1 MTTVARATEITK
13 EFRTG
18 KVVVHAVRGVSLE
31 IEAGEMVA
39 IVGPS
44 GSGKSTL
51 LGLLGGLDTPTS
63 GWVEVDGLDIT
74 DVNESQLADVRSA
87 KIGFVF
93 QTFNL
98 ISTLTAL
105 ENVALPAQFAR
116 SRSKVKPTQRA
127 RDLLTMVGLG
137 DRLKHRP
144 AELSGGEQ
152 QRVALARAMVNQPV
166 LILADEPTGNL
177 DSATGEEVL
186 RLLRRLCDQDGRTVI
201 VVTHDPRVAA
211 YADRVA
217 FLRDGRIVEEARL
230 ERGRDTRMI
239 LARLAGPDL

>member
-1 MTTVARATEITK
+1 MTTVVRATEIMK

-18 KVVVHAVRGVSLE
+18 KVVVHALRGVSLE
-31 IEAGEMVA
+31 IEAGEMLA

-63 GWVEVDGLDIT
+63 GRAEVGSLDIT
-74 DVNESQLADVRSA
+74 DMNESQLADVRST

-98 ISTLTAL
+98 IPTLTAL

-116 SRSKVKPTQRA
+116 SRSNVKPMRRA
-127 RDLLTMVGLG
+127 RELLTTVGLG

-152 QRVALARAMVNQPV
+152 QRVALARAMVNQPA

-186 RLLRRLCDQDGRTVI
+186 RLLRRLCDESGQTVI
-201 VVTHDPRVAA
+201 MVTHDPRVAT

-217 FLRDGRIVEEARL
+217 FLQDGRIVEEARL
-230 ERGRDTRMI
+230 ERGRDARMI
-239 LARLAGPDL
+239 LARLAEPIL

>member
-1 MTTVARATEITK
+1 
-13 EFRTG
+13 
-18 KVVVHAVRGVSLE
+18 VVVHVLRGVSLE

-63 GWVEVDGLDIT
+63 GRVEVDSLDIT
-74 DVNESQLADVRSA
+74 DMNESQLADVRSA
-87 KIGFVF
+87 KVGFVF

-98 ISTLTAL
+98 IPTLTAL

-116 SRSKVKPTQRA
+116 SRGKVKPMRRA

-152 QRVALARAMVNQPV
+152 QRVALARAMVNQPA

-186 RLLRRLCDQDGRTVI
+186 RLLRRLCDESGQTVI
-201 VVTHDPRVAA
+201 MVTHDPRVAT

-230 ERGRDTRMI
+230 ERGRDARMI
-239 LARLAGPDL
+239 LARLAGTDL

>member
-1 MTTVARATEITK
+1 MTTVVRATEITK

-18 KVVVHAVRGVSLE
+18 KVVVHALRGVSLE

-63 GWVEVDGLDIT
+63 GRVEVDSLDIT
-74 DVNESQLADVRSA
+74 DMNESQLADVRSA

-98 ISTLTAL
+98 IPTLTAL

-116 SRSKVKPTQRA
+116 SRSKVKPTRRA
-127 RDLLTMVGLG
+127 RELLTTVGLG

-152 QRVALARAMVNQPV
+152 QRVALARAMVNQPA

-186 RLLRRLCDQDGRTVI
+186 RLLRRLCDESGQTVI

-217 FLRDGRIVEEARL
+217 FLQDGRIVEEARL
-230 ERGRDTRMI
+230 ERGRDARMI
-239 LARLAGPDL
+239 LARLAEPDL

>member
-1 MTTVARATEITK
+1 MTTVVRATEITK

-18 KVVVHAVRGVSLE
+18 KVVVHALRGVSLE

-44 GSGKSTL
+44 GGGKSTL

-63 GWVEVDGLDIT
+63 GRVEVDSLDIT
-74 DVNESQLADVRSA
+74 DMNENQLADVRSA

-98 ISTLTAL
+98 IPTLTAL

-116 SRSKVKPTQRA
+116 SRSKVKPTRRA
-127 RDLLTMVGLG
+127 RELLTMLGLG
-137 DRLKHRP
+137 DRLKHWP
-144 AELSGGEQ
+144 AELSVGEQ

-177 DSATGEEVL
+177 DSASGERVLEALEQMRRETGTTLV
-186 RLLRRLCDQDGRTVI
+186 
-201 VVTHDPRVAA
+201 VVTHDPSVAA
-211 YADRVA
+211 RADRV
-217 FLRDGRIVEEARL
+217 LQLHDGQIVQ
-230 ERGRDTRMI
+230 
-239 LARLAGPDL
+239 

>member
-1 MTTVARATEITK
+1 MPTPKDPQDIVNEGGEHMTTVVRATEITK

-18 KVVVHAVRGVSLE
+18 KVVVHALRGISLE

-63 GWVEVDGLDIT
+63 GRVEVGSLDIT
-74 DVNESQLADVRSA
+74 DMNERQLADVRSA
-87 KIGFVF
+87 KVGFVF

-98 ISTLTAL
+98 IPTLTAL

-116 SRSKVKPTQRA
+116 SRSKVKPMQRA

-152 QRVALARAMVNQPV
+152 QRVALARAMVNQPA

-177 DSATGEEVL
+177 DSASGDRVLETLEQMRRETGTTLV
-186 RLLRRLCDQDGRTVI
+186 
-201 VVTHDPRVAA
+201 VVTHDSSVAA
-211 YADRVA
+211 RADRV
-217 FLRDGRIVEEARL
+217 LQLHDGQIAQ
-230 ERGRDTRMI
+230 
-239 LARLAGPDL
+239 

>member
-1 MTTVARATEITK
+1 MTTVVRATEITK

-18 KVVVHAVRGVSLE
+18 KVVVHALRGVSLE
-31 IEAGEMVA
+31 IEASEMVA

-51 LGLLGGLDTPTS
+51 LGLLGGLETPTS
-63 GWVEVDGLDIT
+63 GRVEVDSLDIT
-74 DVNESQLADVRSA
+74 DMNESQLADVRSA
-87 KIGFVF
+87 RIGFVF

-98 ISTLTAL
+98 IPTLTAL

-116 SRSKVKPTQRA
+116 SRSKVRPMRRA
-127 RDLLTMVGLG
+127 QDLLTTVGLG

-144 AELSGGEQ
+144 PELSGGEQ
-152 QRVALARAMVNQPV
+152 QRVALARAMVNQPA

-186 RLLRRLCDQDGRTVI
+186 RLLRRLCDESGQTVI
-201 VVTHDPRVAA
+201 MVTHDPRVAT

-217 FLRDGRIVEEARL
+217 FLQDGRIVEEARL
-230 ERGRDTRMI
+230 ERGRDARMI
-239 LARLAGPDL
+239 LARLAGTDL

>member
-1 MTTVARATEITK
+1 MPTPKDPQDIVNEGGEHMTTVVRATEITK

-18 KVVVHAVRGVSLE
+18 KVVVHALRGISLE

-44 GSGKSTL
+44 GCGKSTL

-63 GWVEVDGLDIT
+63 GRVEVDSLDIT
-74 DVNESQLADVRSA
+74 DMNESQLADVRSA
-87 KIGFVF
+87 KVGFVF

-98 ISTLTAL
+98 IPTLTAL

-116 SRSKVKPTQRA
+116 GRSQVKPTQRA
-127 RDLLTMVGLG
+127 QELLTMVGLG

-152 QRVALARAMVNQPV
+152 QRVALARAMVNQPA

-177 DSATGEEVL
+177 DSTSGERVLEALEQMRRETGTTL
-186 RLLRRLCDQDGRTVI
+186 
-201 VVTHDPRVAA
+201 VVVSHDPSVAA
-211 YADRVA
+211 RADRV
-217 FLRDGRIVEEARL
+217 LQLHDGQIVQ
-230 ERGRDTRMI
+230 
-239 LARLAGPDL
+239 

>member
-1 MTTVARATEITK
+1 MTTVVRATEITK

-18 KVVVHAVRGVSLE
+18 KVVVHALRGVSLE

-63 GWVEVDGLDIT
+63 GRVEVDSLDIT
-74 DVNESQLADVRSA
+74 DMNESQLADVRSA

-98 ISTLTAL
+98 IPTLTAL

-116 SRSKVKPTQRA
+116 SRSKVKPTRRA
-127 RDLLTMVGLG
+127 RELLTTVGLG

-177 DSATGEEVL
+177 DSASGERVLEALEQMRRETGTTLV
-186 RLLRRLCDQDGRTVI
+186 
-201 VVTHDPRVAA
+201 VVTHDPSVAA
-211 YADRVA
+211 RADRV
-217 FLRDGRIVEEARL
+217 LQLHDGRIVQ
-230 ERGRDTRMI
+230 
-239 LARLAGPDL
+239 

>member
-1 MTTVARATEITK
+1 MTTVVRATEITK

-18 KVVVHAVRGVSLE
+18 KVMVHALRGISLE

-63 GWVEVDGLDIT
+63 GRVEVGSLDIT
-74 DVNESQLADVRSA
+74 DMNENQLADVRSA

-98 ISTLTAL
+98 IPTLTAL

-116 SRSKVKPTQRA
+116 SRSKVKPMRRA
-127 RDLLTMVGLG
+127 QELLTTVGLG

-177 DSATGEEVL
+177 DSASGDRILEALEQMRRETGTTL
-186 RLLRRLCDQDGRTVI
+186 
-201 VVTHDPRVAA
+201 VVGHSLKV
-211 YADRVA
+211 
-217 FLRDGRIVEEARL
+217 G
-230 ERGRDTRMI
+230 
-239 LARLAGPDL
+239 

>member
-1 MTTVARATEITK
+1 MPTLKDPQDIVNEGGEHMTTVVRATEITK

-18 KVVVHAVRGVSLE
+18 KVVVHALRGVSLE

-63 GWVEVDGLDIT
+63 GRVEVDSLDIT
-74 DVNESQLADVRSA
+74 DMNEGQLADVRSA

-98 ISTLTAL
+98 IPTLTAL

-116 SRSKVKPTQRA
+116 SRGKVKPTRRA
-127 RDLLTMVGLG
+127 RDLLTTVGLG

-152 QRVALARAMVNQPV
+152 QRVALARAMVNQPA

-177 DSATGEEVL
+177 DSASGERVLEALEQMRRETGTTLV
-186 RLLRRLCDQDGRTVI
+186 
-201 VVTHDPRVAA
+201 VVTHDPSVAA
-211 YADRVA
+211 RADRV
-217 FLRDGRIVEEARL
+217 LQLHDGQIVQ
-230 ERGRDTRMI
+230 
-239 LARLAGPDL
+239 

>member
-1 MTTVARATEITK
+1 MTTVVRATEITK

-18 KVVVHAVRGVSLE
+18 KMVVHALRGISLG

-63 GWVEVDGLDIT
+63 GRVEVDSLDIT
-74 DVNESQLADVRSA
+74 DMNERQLADVRSA

-98 ISTLTAL
+98 IPTLTAL

-116 SRSKVKPTQRA
+116 SRCKVKPMQRA

-177 DSATGEEVL
+177 DSASGERVLEALEQMRRETGTTLV
-186 RLLRRLCDQDGRTVI
+186 
-201 VVTHDPRVAA
+201 VVTHDPSVAA
-211 YADRVA
+211 RADRV
-217 FLRDGRIVEEARL
+217 LQLHDGQIVQ
-230 ERGRDTRMI
+230 
-239 LARLAGPDL
+239 

>member
-1 MTTVARATEITK
+1 MD
-13 EFRTG
+13 
-18 KVVVHAVRGVSLE
+18 S
-31 IEAGEMVA
+31 
-39 IVGPS
+39 
-44 GSGKSTL
+44 
-51 LGLLGGLDTPTS
+51 
-63 GWVEVDGLDIT
+63 LDIT
-74 DVNESQLADVRSA
+74 DMNERQLADVRSA

-98 ISTLTAL
+98 IPTLTAL

-116 SRSKVKPTQRA
+116 SRSKVKPMQRA

-152 QRVALARAMVNQPV
+152 QRVALARAMVNQPA

-177 DSATGEEVL
+177 DSATGEDVL
-186 RLLRRLCDQDGRTVI
+186 RLLRRLCDESGQTVI
-201 VVTHDPRVAA
+201 MVTHDPRVAT

-230 ERGRDTRMI
+230 ERGRDARMI
-239 LARLAGPDL
+239 LARLAEPAL